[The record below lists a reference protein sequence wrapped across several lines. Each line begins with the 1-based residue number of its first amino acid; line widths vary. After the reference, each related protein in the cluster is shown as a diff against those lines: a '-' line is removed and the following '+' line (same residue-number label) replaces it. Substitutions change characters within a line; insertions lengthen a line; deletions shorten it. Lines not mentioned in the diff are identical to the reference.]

1 MRQSYVSIWFHLVW
15 STKNR
20 ERFIQDAW
28 KWQLYSHMKEYCKEK
43 DYYLDF
49 VNGMPD
55 HVHLLISPKPT
66 FALSDIVRNIKTNSY
81 YWLKESRLVDDS
93 FGWQDGYGAF
103 SVSPSMLPQ
112 VRNYI
117 KNQEKHH
124 KTKTFEEEMEWFEQI
139 AE

>member
-1 MRQSYVSIWFHLVW
+1 
-15 STKNR
+15 
-20 ERFIQDAW
+20 
-28 KWQLYSHMKEYCKEK
+28 MKDYCKEK
-43 DYYLDF
+43 EYHLDF

-81 YWLKESRLVDDS
+81 YWLKESGLVDDS